1 MVLLGSFSSLQCLG
15 KVLKSSSFALR
26 ATTFPPQA
34 KQPHRCTKIGETI
47 HHYKTGA
54 AKTLGIPFLRNY
66 SYANR
71 NSREL
76 NTTPYPTTRK
86 CRCTKIWD
94 HFVTQKIHLP
104 PSAETPYTLPTH
116 THKPAPTNTPKP
128 PVGTAYSHRRPQVP
142 TSLTPNR
149 VPGALPPHPPLPA
162 LSPPNQ
168 PRFGGSAR
176 SPSALTYTIL
186 FSIFTL
192 THKR

>member
-104 PSAETPYTLPTH
+104 PSAETPYTPPTH

-128 PVGTAYSHRRPQVP
+128 PVGTAHPHRRPQIP
-142 TSLTPNR
+142 TPLTPNQTGCR
-149 VPGALPPHPPLPA
+149 GLCPRTLP
-162 LSPPNQ
+162 SQ
-168 PRFGGSAR
+168 P
-176 SPSALTYTIL
+176 
-186 FSIFTL
+186 
-192 THKR
+192 